1 MDGAGVADDAE
12 DARSAVVCGNT
23 ALKRSLSGSPA
34 EKRYSGDKVP
44 VVGIQ
49 YSSIIFYKGSSHC
62 DWPVPF

>member
-1 MDGAGVADDAE
+1 MAYDAG
-12 DARSAVVCGNT
+12 DARSTIACGCGNT
-23 ALKRSLSGSPA
+23 ALKRNLSGSPA